1 MHIFFSF
8 LTLVLFFFSTKQLS
22 KKNPKRVGSWIV
34 AGVGGACLIKHTN
47 QLYALYNC
55 PVLQKSKFSTDKLIC
70 HELFR
75 IRFVFASPQLCSHI
89 HAHPSQLYKENKKHN
104 ISTKPQ
110 IVSTEESRDVKSK
123 VTHSDP
129 PKNIQMLFAP
139 HSSQPKPNIHTHTR
153 MHNAQ
158 HLFLCSSL
166 VSMFTL

>member
-1 MHIFFSF
+1 MHVFFSF
-8 LTLVLFFFSTKQLS
+8 FNACFVFFNKTAQQ
-22 KKNPKRVGSWIV
+22 KNPKRVVSWFV

-89 HAHPSQLYKENKKHN
+89 HAHPSQLYKENKKKHN

-129 PKNIQMLFAP
+129 KKKHTNVVCPTQQPAKN
-139 HSSQPKPNIHTHTR
+139 
-153 MHNAQ
+153 
-158 HLFLCSSL
+158 
-166 VSMFTL
+166 

>member
-1 MHIFFSF
+1 MFC
-8 LTLVLFFFSTKQLS
+8 FFFQQNSLA
-22 KKNPKRVGSWIV
+22 KKTQESGCLVF

-129 PKNIQMLFAP
+129 QKNIQMLFAP
-139 HSSQPKPNIHTHTR
+139 HSSQPKPNMHTITR

-166 VSMFTL
+166 V

>member
-1 MHIFFSF
+1 MA
-8 LTLVLFFFSTKQLS
+8 
-22 KKNPKRVGSWIV
+22 SWFV

-104 ISTKPQ
+104 ISMKPQ

-129 PKNIQMLFAP
+129 QKTYKCCLP
-139 HSSQPKPNIHTHTR
+139 HTAASQNQTFTHTHT
-153 MHNAQ
+153 HAQ
-158 HLFLCSSL
+158 RATSVFMLFFSFNVYTL
-166 VSMFTL
+166 VSC

>member
-8 LTLVLFFFSTKQLS
+8 FNACFVFFSTKQLS
-22 KKNPKRVGSWIV
+22 KKTPKRVASWFA

-129 PKNIQMLFAP
+129 QKKHTNVVCPTQQPAKTK
-139 HSSQPKPNIHTHTR
+139 HSHTHTQACTTR
-153 MHNAQ
+153 NICFYA
-158 HLFLCSSL
+158 LL
-166 VSMFTL
+166 